1 MGSFISLN
9 AMHTT
14 SSLKDR
20 YMDIDYQT
28 FESGDFSCLLVLSNG
43 CADSIGYIADHIP
56 RKDSVLVVA
65 SHMNVEAQEKEVAG
79 YVMATANEQGVYIHN
94 VHVLE
99 NFQRKGIATKM
110 LMEIEKLIWNGK
122 AAFPITL
129 FTDEENEAAMKCYAG
144 AGFSVA
150 LRIPN
155 CRNSGEARIA
165 LRKDSS
171 VGYHLAS

>member
-1 MGSFISLN
+1 
-9 AMHTT
+9 
-14 SSLKDR
+14 
-20 YMDIDYQT
+20 MDIDYQT

-65 SHMNVEAQEKEVAG
+65 SHKNIEAAEKEVAG
-79 YVMATANEQGVYIHN
+79 YIMATANKESIYVHN
-94 VHVLE
+94 VLVLDK
-99 NFQRKGIATKM
+99 FQRKGIATKM
-110 LMEIEKLIWNGK
+110 LMELEKLIWQERAEYPIMLFTGEENK
-122 AAFPITL
+122 AAM
-129 FTDEENEAAMKCYAG
+129 NCYAK
-144 AGFSVA
+144 AGFTIA

>member
-1 MGSFISLN
+1 
-9 AMHTT
+9 
-14 SSLKDR
+14 
-20 YMDIDYQT
+20 MDIDYQT
-28 FESGDFSCLLVLSNG
+28 FESGDFSCLLVMSNG

-65 SHMNVEAQEKEVAG
+65 SHKNVESQEKEVAG
-79 YVMATANEQGVYIHN
+79 YIMATANDQGIYIHN
-94 VHVLE
+94 VLVLD

-110 LMEIEKLIWNGK
+110 LMEIEKLIWEGS
-122 AAFPITL
+122 ASYPIML
-129 FTDEENEAAMKCYAG
+129 FTGEENKAAMKCYAG
-144 AGFSVA
+144 SGFSVA

-171 VGYHLAS
+171 FGFNRMP